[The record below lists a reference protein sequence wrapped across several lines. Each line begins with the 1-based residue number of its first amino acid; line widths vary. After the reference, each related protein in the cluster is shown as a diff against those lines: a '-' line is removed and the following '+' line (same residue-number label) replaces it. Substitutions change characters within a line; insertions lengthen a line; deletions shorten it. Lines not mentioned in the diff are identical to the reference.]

1 MTDLRVITTRGTD
14 MVLDEATVQ
23 GFQTSLRGSLLRPG
37 DAGYDEARKVWNGSI
52 DKRPAL
58 IARCAGVSDVV
69 HCVNFA
75 RANEV
80 PVAVRG
86 GGHNIAG
93 NAVCDDGLMID
104 LSRMKGLRVD
114 PTHRIARAEPG
125 LTWGEFDRE
134 TQVFGLATTGGQIS
148 TTGIAG
154 LTLGGG
160 WGHLARRYGLRSDN
174 LLSGDLVT
182 ANGQLLTASATE
194 NADLFWG
201 VRGGGGNFGI
211 VTSFEYQLHAV
222 GPVLGG
228 IVAYPFEEATE
239 VLKLYREF
247 TIASPDEMASGIV
260 LISLPDGTPVVGIVV
275 CHSGIL
281 AEGERLVKPLRAFGP
296 RLIDQIGPIPYT
308 AAQQLIDG
316 FYPPGLQN
324 YWKSSFLRTI
334 SDEAIDTIV
343 AYCAKRPSP
352 ICHGLIEHQ
361 LGGAVSRVDRAATA
375 FGYRDA
381 EYSFMSLGVSADAA
395 EADECARWARE
406 FWNAMQPWSTGGVY
420 VNYLGREADEGV
432 GRIEAAYGPEK
443 YARLVALKNKYDPAN
458 LFRLN
463 QNIKPSQA
471 TQVARSA

>member
-1 MTDLRVITTRGTD
+1 MISPSAIEELR
-14 MVLDEATVQ
+14 A
-23 GFQTSLRGSLLRPG
+23 SLRGPLLCPG
-37 DAGYDEARKVWNGSI
+37 HADYEEARKVWNASI
-52 DKRPAL
+52 DRHPAA
-58 IARCAGVSDVV
+58 IARCAGVGDVI

-75 RANEV
+75 HTNDVLA
-80 PVAVRG
+80 AVRG

-93 NAVCDDGLMID
+93 NAICDDGLMID

-114 PTHRIARAEPG
+114 PAQRTARAEPG

-134 TQVFGLATTGGQIS
+134 TQAFGLATTGGQIS

-160 WGHLARRYGLRSDN
+160 WGHLARRYGLSSDN
-174 LLSGDLVT
+174 LISVDIVA
-182 ANGQLLTASATE
+182 ANGQFLTASATE

-211 VTSFEYQLHAV
+211 ATSLEYRLHAV

-228 IVAYPFEEATE
+228 IVAYPMEKAKE

-275 CHSGIL
+275 CYNGNR
-281 AEGERLVKPLRAFGP
+281 AEGERVVKPLEQFSP
-296 RLIDQIGPIPYT
+296 RLIHQVGPIPYT
-308 AAQQLIDG
+308 AAQKLIDG

-334 SDEAIDTIV
+334 SNEAIDTMV

-352 ICHGLIEHQ
+352 MCHGLIEHQ
-361 LGGAVSRVDRAATA
+361 LGGAVRRVNRDATA
-375 FGYRDA
+375 FGHRDA
-381 EYSFMSLGVSADAA
+381 EYIFTSLGVCADADEA
-395 EADECARWARE
+395 EKCTRWARD
-406 FWNAMQPWSTGGVY
+406 FWEAMQPWSTGGVY
-420 VNYLGREADEGV
+420 VNYLGREADEGA
-432 GRIEAAYGPEK
+432 GRIQAAYGPEK
-443 YARLVALKNKYDPAN
+443 YARLVGLKNKYDPAN
-458 LFRLN
+458 LFRVN

-471 TQVARSA
+471 TSAAKNA